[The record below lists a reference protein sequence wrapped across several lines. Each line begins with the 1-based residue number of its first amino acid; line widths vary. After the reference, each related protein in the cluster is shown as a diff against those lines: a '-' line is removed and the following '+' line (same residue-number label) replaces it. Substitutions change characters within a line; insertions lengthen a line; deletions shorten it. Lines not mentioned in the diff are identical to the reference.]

1 MQVTKSFRLAI
12 CLSKLAVQVEMEK
25 ASVYNVELNFVD
37 SRWYN
42 FVNFPAFVNFPTW
55 LKRFKP
61 LFHWTILVL
70 RGNVILS
77 NFSAKEKHFFWAILA
92 LKSTVL
98 LSNFSAEKHCFTP
111 GVLLS
116 DFSAEKHC
124 FAEQKWECQMS
135 EN

>member
-1 MQVTKSFRLAI
+1 MILA
-12 CLSKLAVQVEMEK
+12 
-25 ASVYNVELNFVD
+25 
-37 SRWYN
+37 
-42 FVNFPAFVNFPTW
+42 P
-55 LKRFKP
+55 
-61 LFHWTILVL
+61 

-77 NFSAKEKHFFWAILA
+77 NFSAKEKHCFWAILA

-124 FAEQKWECQMS
+124 FAGQKWECQNVWKLYPLES
-135 EN
+135 ALG